1 MDAHETYTDKKSVLE
16 ERECRNEKLREEKT
30 DGVKE
35 SKKRKSHNK
44 KPHIQNMTEGKPIA
58 LIIAFAIPLMLGNVF
73 QQLYSV
79 VDSMVV
85 GKFLGVDALAAL
97 GATTW
102 PNWVILGFL
111 QGLTQGFSI
120 VMSQA
125 FGAQDGKKLRRAV
138 GNSAVLSALSA
149 VVLFLFGQIFARAML
164 GLLST
169 PEEIVPYAMVYLRIS
184 FLGIPVITG
193 YNLFAAILR
202 ALGDGQTPLRAM
214 AVASIVNVLLDL
226 LFVTV
231 FGWGIAGAAI
241 ATVTAQLCSCILC
254 FNRVRKIEILALARS
269 DFRLDGRLSK
279 GMFILSMPMALQNL
293 LIAGGGMIV
302 QSVVNRYGMVFIAGF
317 TAGSKL
323 HGVLEIATS
332 SYGFAMTTYVGQNL
346 GAGRMDRIHKGV
358 RSALVAAVATS
369 AVIAGTML
377 LSGRLILSGFVSG
390 TEQEIAETISVAYR
404 YLTIMCVC
412 LPVLYV
418 LYIIRSSLQGM
429 GNTVWPMIS
438 GIGELIMRTS
448 AALLLPAVVGET
460 GVFLEEVLAW
470 FGADVILISSYLV
483 TVRKTEEK
491 LKRQRVDI

>member
-1 MDAHETYTDKKSVLE
+1 MENHKENTGKKKEVQ
-16 ERECRNEKLREEKT
+16 KKT
-30 DGVKE
+30 HVK
-35 SKKRKSHNK
+35 KTR
-44 KPHIQNMTEGKPIA
+44 IQNMTEGKPIS

-97 GATTW
+97 GATNW

-125 FGAQDGKKLRRAV
+125 FGAQNGKRLRKAV
-138 GNSAVLSALSA
+138 GNSMVLSGISA
-149 VVLFLFGQIFARAML
+149 VVLFVIGQVFARSML
-164 GLLST
+164 GLLNT
-169 PEEIVPYAMVYLRIS
+169 PEEIVQYSMVYLRIS
-184 FLGIPVITG
+184 FIGIPVITG
-193 YNLFAAILR
+193 YNLLAAILR
-202 ALGDGQTPLRAM
+202 APGDGQTPLRAM
-214 AVASIVNVLLDL
+214 AVASIVNVVLDL
-226 LFVTV
+226 VFVTV
-231 FGWGIAGAAI
+231 FGWGIAGAAA

-254 FNRVRKIEILALARS
+254 FVRVKRIEILALDRT
-269 DFRLDGRLSK
+269 DFKLDASLAK
-279 GMFILSMPMALQNL
+279 GMYVLSMPMALQNL

-302 QSVVNRYGMVFIAGF
+302 QSVVNRYGMIFIAGF

-358 RSALVAAVATS
+358 RSALLAAVATS
-369 AVIAGTML
+369 AVISGTML
-377 LSGRLILSGFVSG
+377 LLGRPILGGFVSG
-390 TEQEIAETISVAYR
+390 TQQEITETISVAYR
-404 YLTIMCVC
+404 YLAIMCVC

-460 GVFLEEVLAW
+460 GVFLAEVLAW
-470 FGADVILISSYLV
+470 FGADVILISSYIV

-491 LKRQRVDI
+491 LKLKKAEN

>member
-1 MDAHETYTDKKSVLE
+1 
-16 ERECRNEKLREEKT
+16 
-30 DGVKE
+30 
-35 SKKRKSHNK
+35 
-44 KPHIQNMTEGKPIA
+44 
-58 LIIAFAIPLMLGNVF
+58 
-73 QQLYSV
+73 
-79 VDSMVV
+79 
-85 GKFLGVDALAAL
+85 
-97 GATTW
+97 
-102 PNWVILGFL
+102 
-111 QGLTQGFSI
+111 
-120 VMSQA
+120 
-125 FGAQDGKKLRRAV
+125 
-138 GNSAVLSALSA
+138 
-149 VVLFLFGQIFARAML
+149 ML

-332 SYGFAMTTYVGQNL
+332 SYGFAMTTYVGQTL
-346 GAGRMDRIHKGV
+346 AQAGWIAFIKEYDRHLW
-358 RSALVAAVATS
+358 RQW
-369 AVIAGTML
+369 L
-377 LSGRLILSGFVSG
+377 L
-390 TEQEIAETISVAYR
+390 Q
-404 YLTIMCVC
+404 
-412 LPVLYV
+412 
-418 LYIIRSSLQGM
+418 Q
-429 GNTVWPMIS
+429 
-438 GIGELIMRTS
+438 
-448 AALLLPAVVGET
+448 
-460 GVFLEEVLAW
+460 
-470 FGADVILISSYLV
+470 
-483 TVRKTEEK
+483 
-491 LKRQRVDI
+491 

>member
-1 MDAHETYTDKKSVLE
+1 VENHKENTGKKKEVQ
-16 ERECRNEKLREEKT
+16 KKT
-30 DGVKE
+30 HVK
-35 SKKRKSHNK
+35 KTR
-44 KPHIQNMTEGKPIA
+44 IQNMTEGKPIS

-97 GATTW
+97 GATNW

-125 FGAQDGKKLRRAV
+125 FGAQNGKRLRKAV
-138 GNSAVLSALSA
+138 GNSMVLSGISA
-149 VVLFLFGQIFARAML
+149 VVLFVIGQVFARSML
-164 GLLST
+164 GLLNT
-169 PEEIVPYAMVYLRIS
+169 PEEIVQYSMVYLRIS
-184 FLGIPVITG
+184 FIGIPVITG
-193 YNLFAAILR
+193 YNLLAAILR

-214 AVASIVNVLLDL
+214 AVASIVNVVLDL
-226 LFVTV
+226 VFVTV
-231 FGWGIAGAAI
+231 FGWGIAGAAA

-254 FNRVRKIEILALARS
+254 FVRVKRIEILALDRT
-269 DFRLDGRLSK
+269 DFKLDASLAK
-279 GMFILSMPMALQNL
+279 GMYVLSMPMALQNL

-302 QSVVNRYGMVFIAGF
+302 QSVVNRYGMIFIAGF

-358 RSALVAAVATS
+358 RSALLAAVATS
-369 AVIAGTML
+369 AVISGTML
-377 LSGRLILSGFVSG
+377 LLGRPILGGFVSG
-390 TEQEIAETISVAYR
+390 TQQEITETISVAYR
-404 YLTIMCVC
+404 YLAIMCVC

-460 GVFLEEVLAW
+460 GVFLAEVLAW
-470 FGADVILISSYLV
+470 FGADVILISSYIV

-491 LKRQRVDI
+491 LKLKKAEN

>member
-16 ERECRNEKLREEKT
+16 EKERRNEKLREEKT

-44 KPHIQNMTEGKPIA
+44 RPHIQNMTEGKPIA

-138 GNSAVLSALSA
+138 GNSAVLSALGA

-202 ALGDGQTPLRAM
+202 ALGDGQTRWQ
-214 AVASIVNVLLDL
+214 SH
-226 LFVTV
+226 
-231 FGWGIAGAAI
+231 
-241 ATVTAQLCSCILC
+241 QLSMFCWIFCLSLC
-254 FNRVRKIEILALARS
+254 
-269 DFRLDGRLSK
+269 LDGE
-279 GMFILSMPMALQNL
+279 LQ
-293 LIAGGGMIV
+293 
-302 QSVVNRYGMVFIAGF
+302 
-317 TAGSKL
+317 
-323 HGVLEIATS
+323 
-332 SYGFAMTTYVGQNL
+332 
-346 GAGRMDRIHKGV
+346 V
-358 RSALVAAVATS
+358 RRS
-369 AVIAGTML
+369 
-377 LSGRLILSGFVSG
+377 
-390 TEQEIAETISVAYR
+390 
-404 YLTIMCVC
+404 
-412 LPVLYV
+412 LP
-418 LYIIRSSLQGM
+418 
-429 GNTVWPMIS
+429 
-438 GIGELIMRTS
+438 
-448 AALLLPAVVGET
+448 
-460 GVFLEEVLAW
+460 
-470 FGADVILISSYLV
+470 
-483 TVRKTEEK
+483 
-491 LKRQRVDI
+491 

>member
-16 ERECRNEKLREEKT
+16 EKERRNEKLREEKT

-44 KPHIQNMTEGKPIA
+44 RPHIQNMTEGKPIA

-138 GNSAVLSALSA
+138 GNSAVLSALGA

-164 GLLST
+164 DSEYAGRNRTICHGVSADF
-169 PEEIVPYAMVYLRIS
+169 VPRHS
-184 FLGIPVITG
+184 VITG

-346 GAGRMDRIHKGV
+346 GAVRMDRIHKGV
-358 RSALVAAVATS
+358 RSALVAAVVTS
-369 AVIAGTML
+369 AVIAVTML
-377 LSGRLILSGFVSG
+377 LSGHLILSGFVSG

-460 GVFLEEVLAW
+460 GVFLAEVLAW

-491 LKRQRVDI
+491 LKKAES

>member
-1 MDAHETYTDKKSVLE
+1 MENHKENTGKKKEVQ
-16 ERECRNEKLREEKT
+16 KKT
-30 DGVKE
+30 HVK
-35 SKKRKSHNK
+35 KTR
-44 KPHIQNMTEGKPIA
+44 IQNMTEGKPIS

-97 GATTW
+97 GATNW

-125 FGAQDGKKLRRAV
+125 FGAQNGKRLRKAV
-138 GNSAVLSALSA
+138 GNSMVLSGISA
-149 VVLFLFGQIFARAML
+149 VVLFVIGQVFARSML
-164 GLLST
+164 GLLNT
-169 PEEIVPYAMVYLRIS
+169 PEEIVQYSMVYLRIS
-184 FLGIPVITG
+184 FIGIPVITG
-193 YNLFAAILR
+193 YNLLAAILR

-214 AVASIVNVLLDL
+214 AVASIVNVVLDL
-226 LFVTV
+226 VFVTV
-231 FGWGIAGAAI
+231 FGWGIAGAAA

-254 FNRVRKIEILALARS
+254 FVRVKRIEILALDRT
-269 DFRLDGRLSK
+269 DFKLDASLAK
-279 GMFILSMPMALQNL
+279 GMYVLSMPMALQNL

-302 QSVVNRYGMVFIAGF
+302 QSVVNRYGMIFIAGF

-358 RSALVAAVATS
+358 RSALLAAVATS
-369 AVIAGTML
+369 AVISGTML
-377 LSGRLILSGFVSG
+377 LLGRPILGGFVSG
-390 TEQEIAETISVAYR
+390 TQQEITETISVAYR
-404 YLTIMCVC
+404 YLAIMCVC

-460 GVFLEEVLAW
+460 GVFLAEVLAW
-470 FGADVILISSYLV
+470 FGADVILISSYIV

-491 LKRQRVDI
+491 LKLKKAEN

>member
-1 MDAHETYTDKKSVLE
+1 
-16 ERECRNEKLREEKT
+16 
-30 DGVKE
+30 
-35 SKKRKSHNK
+35 
-44 KPHIQNMTEGKPIA
+44 
-58 LIIAFAIPLMLGNVF
+58 
-73 QQLYSV
+73 
-79 VDSMVV
+79 
-85 GKFLGVDALAAL
+85 
-97 GATTW
+97 
-102 PNWVILGFL
+102 
-111 QGLTQGFSI
+111 
-120 VMSQA
+120 
-125 FGAQDGKKLRRAV
+125 
-138 GNSAVLSALSA
+138 
-149 VVLFLFGQIFARAML
+149 ML

-241 ATVTAQLCSCILC
+241 ATVSAQLCSCILC

-346 GAGRMDRIHKGV
+346 GAVRMDRIHKGV
-358 RSALVAAVATS
+358 RSALVAAVVTS
-369 AVIAGTML
+369 AVIAVTML
-377 LSGRLILSGFVSG
+377 LSGHLILSGFVSG

-460 GVFLEEVLAW
+460 GVFLAEVLAW

-491 LKRQRVDI
+491 LKKAES

>member
-16 ERECRNEKLREEKT
+16 EKKRRNEKLREEKT

-44 KPHIQNMTEGKPIA
+44 RPHIQNMTEGKPIA

-149 VVLFLFGQIFARAML
+149 VVLFLFGQIFAREML

-346 GAGRMDRIHKGV
+346 GAVRMDRIHKGV
-358 RSALVAAVATS
+358 RSALVAAVVTS
-369 AVIAGTML
+369 AVIAVTML
-377 LSGRLILSGFVSG
+377 LSGHLILSGFVSG

-448 AALLLPAVVGET
+448 AALLLSAVVGET
-460 GVFLEEVLAW
+460 GVFLAEVLAW

-491 LKRQRVDI
+491 LKKAES

>member
-1 MDAHETYTDKKSVLE
+1 MDARETHTDKKSILE
-16 ERECRNEKLREEKT
+16 ENERRNEKLREKKK
-30 DGVKE
+30 DNVKE
-35 SKKRKSHNK
+35 LKKRKSHNK

-58 LIIAFAIPLMLGNVF
+58 LIIAFAIPLMFGNVF

-125 FGAQDGKKLRRAV
+125 FGAQDGKKLRRAA
-138 GNSAVLSALSA
+138 GNSAVLSAISA
-149 VVLFLFGQIFARAML
+149 VALFLFGQIFARSML
-164 GLLST
+164 GLLDT
-169 PEEIVPYAMVYLRIS
+169 PDEIVPYAMVYLRIS

-269 DFRLDGRLSK
+269 DFKLDGKLAK
-279 GMFILSMPMALQNL
+279 GMLVLSMPMALQNL

-302 QSVVNRYGMVFIAGF
+302 QSVVNRYGMIYIAGF

-346 GAGRMDRIHKGV
+346 GAGKMDRIHKGM

-412 LPVLYV
+412 LPMLYV

-448 AALLLPAVVGET
+448 AVLLLPAVVGET
-460 GVFLEEVLAW
+460 GVFLAEVLAW

-483 TVRKTEEK
+483 TVRRTEER
-491 LKRQRVDI
+491 LKKAES

>member
-16 ERECRNEKLREEKT
+16 EKERRNEKLREEKT

-44 KPHIQNMTEGKPIA
+44 RPHIQNMTEGKPIA

-149 VVLFLFGQIFARAML
+149 VVLFLFGQIFAREML

-346 GAGRMDRIHKGV
+346 GAVRMDRIHKGV
-358 RSALVAAVATS
+358 RSALVAAVVTS
-369 AVIAGTML
+369 AVIAVTML
-377 LSGRLILSGFVSG
+377 LSGHLILSGFVSG

-460 GVFLEEVLAW
+460 GVFLAEVLAW

-491 LKRQRVDI
+491 LKKAES

>member
-1 MDAHETYTDKKSVLE
+1 MENHKENAGKKKEVQ
-16 ERECRNEKLREEKT
+16 KKT
-30 DGVKE
+30 HVK
-35 SKKRKSHNK
+35 KTR
-44 KPHIQNMTEGKPIA
+44 IQNMTEGKPIS

-97 GATTW
+97 GATNW

-125 FGAQDGKKLRRAV
+125 FGAQNGKRLRKAV
-138 GNSAVLSALSA
+138 GNSMVLSGISA
-149 VVLFLFGQIFARAML
+149 VVLFVIGQVFARSML
-164 GLLST
+164 GLLNT
-169 PEEIVPYAMVYLRIS
+169 PEEIVQYSMVYLRIS
-184 FLGIPVITG
+184 FIGIPVITG
-193 YNLFAAILR
+193 YNLLAAILR

-214 AVASIVNVLLDL
+214 AVASIVNVVLDL
-226 LFVTV
+226 VFVTV
-231 FGWGIAGAAI
+231 FGWGIAGAAA

-254 FNRVRKIEILALARS
+254 FVRVKRIEILALDRT
-269 DFRLDGRLSK
+269 DFKLDASLAK
-279 GMFILSMPMALQNL
+279 GMYVLSMPMALQNL

-302 QSVVNRYGMVFIAGF
+302 QSVVNRYGMIFIAGF

-358 RSALVAAVATS
+358 RSALLAAVATS
-369 AVIAGTML
+369 AVISGTML
-377 LSGRLILSGFVSG
+377 LLGRPILGGFVSG
-390 TEQEIAETISVAYR
+390 TQQEITETISVAYR
-404 YLTIMCVC
+404 YLAIMCVC

-460 GVFLEEVLAW
+460 GVFLAEVLAW
-470 FGADVILISSYLV
+470 FGADVILISSYIV

-491 LKRQRVDI
+491 LKLKKAEN

>member
-1 MDAHETYTDKKSVLE
+1 
-16 ERECRNEKLREEKT
+16 
-30 DGVKE
+30 
-35 SKKRKSHNK
+35 
-44 KPHIQNMTEGKPIA
+44 
-58 LIIAFAIPLMLGNVF
+58 
-73 QQLYSV
+73 
-79 VDSMVV
+79 
-85 GKFLGVDALAAL
+85 
-97 GATTW
+97 
-102 PNWVILGFL
+102 
-111 QGLTQGFSI
+111 
-120 VMSQA
+120 
-125 FGAQDGKKLRRAV
+125 
-138 GNSAVLSALSA
+138 
-149 VVLFLFGQIFARAML
+149 
-164 GLLST
+164 
-169 PEEIVPYAMVYLRIS
+169 MVYLRIS

-369 AVIAGTML
+369 AVIAVTML
-377 LSGRLILSGFVSG
+377 LSGRLVLSGFVSG

-429 GNTVWPMIS
+429 GKYGMADDFRNWRAYHAYFGSPVASGSGWRDRCIS
-438 GIGELIMRTS
+438 GRGTGVVRSRCDPDFQLSRYREKNGGKIKKGRELI
-448 AALLLPAVVGET
+448 
-460 GVFLEEVLAW
+460 
-470 FGADVILISSYLV
+470 Y
-483 TVRKTEEK
+483 EK
-491 LKRQRVDI
+491 

>member
-1 MDAHETYTDKKSVLE
+1 
-16 ERECRNEKLREEKT
+16 
-30 DGVKE
+30 
-35 SKKRKSHNK
+35 
-44 KPHIQNMTEGKPIA
+44 MTEGKPIA